1 MEQIYRG
8 KVTDAGRVVIPAE
21 LRRALGLRE
30 GEDVLFTRD
39 RESIRITPLRQ
50 AIGRAQDF
58 FASLAPAE
66 VVMSEE
72 LLRERR
78 DEAADE

>member
-1 MEQIYRG
+1 MQQTFRG
-8 KVTDAGRVVIPAE
+8 KMTAAGRVVIPAE
-21 LRRALGLRE
+21 LRRAFGLRE

-39 RESIRITPLRQ
+39 RESIRITPLKR
-50 AIGRAQDF
+50 AIGQAQDF
-58 FASLAPAE
+58 FASLAPSE